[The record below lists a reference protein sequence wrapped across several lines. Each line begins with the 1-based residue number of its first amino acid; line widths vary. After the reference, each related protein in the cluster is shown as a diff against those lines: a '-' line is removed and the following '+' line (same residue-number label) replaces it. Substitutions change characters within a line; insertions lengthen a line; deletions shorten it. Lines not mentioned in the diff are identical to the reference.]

1 MAKQKFLVRRIGM
14 TWQDKVVEAE
24 TQEQAEKLAQCIDGD
39 TDEYQSNF
47 HEDQTEV
54 EVADADAE
62 LTEINDDD
70 EHWLRMYHESQHY
83 AARGGA

>member
-14 TWQDKVVEAE
+14 TWQDKVVEAD
-24 TQEQAEKLAQCIDGD
+24 TPEQAEKLAQCIDGD

-70 EHWLRMYHESQHY
+70 EDWLQMYHEHQY
-83 AARGGA
+83 RLAQGGA